1 MGGGNMKRLLWD
13 VSHSEF
19 SITDHYYFSKLKDY
33 LKQWGVEFEEK
44 EEPLTLKGLSKY
56 DILVL
61 CYPEKPFN
69 LRERRVVRRFLE
81 RGGKVIIASYYHCSD
96 RVATICNSLT
106 EELGIRFLEDEVT
119 DPVNCLDNDPL
130 LLFTS
135 KISPKLEGIS
145 RIFFPCS
152 ASLEI
157 KEGVEPLILGEE
169 TARSAVKEGEVILSA
184 GVRVGK
190 GELIALGTCVFWD
203 NFAIEKLDN
212 LKLCQILL
220 ST

>member
-1 MGGGNMKRLLWD
+1 MKRLLWD

-19 SITDHYYFSKLKDY
+19 SITDHYYFSKLENY
-33 LKQWGVEFEEK
+33 LKQWGVELEER
-44 EEPLTLKGLSKY
+44 EEPLTLKRLSKY

-69 LRERRVVRRFLE
+69 LRERRAIRRFLE
-81 RGGKVIIASYYHCSD
+81 RGGKVIIASYYRCSD

-106 EELGIRFLEDEVT
+106 AELGIKFHEDEVL

-130 LLFTS
+130 LLLTS
-135 KISPKLEGIS
+135 RISPKLKGIS
-145 RIFFPCS
+145 RVFFPCS

-157 KEGVEPLILGEE
+157 EEGIEPLILGEE
-169 TARSAVKEGEVILSA
+169 TARSAVRGGEVILSA
-184 GVRVGK
+184 RVRVGK
-190 GELIALGTCVFWD
+190 GELVALGTCVFWD
-203 NFAIEKLDN
+203 NFAIEKFDN
-212 LKLCQILL
+212 LKLCEILL